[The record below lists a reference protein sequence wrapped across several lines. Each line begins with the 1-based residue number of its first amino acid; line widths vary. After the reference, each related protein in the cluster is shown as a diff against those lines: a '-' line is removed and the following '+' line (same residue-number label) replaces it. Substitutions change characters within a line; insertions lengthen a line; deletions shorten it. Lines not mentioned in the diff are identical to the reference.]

1 MAQEKGTAPVVK
13 TRFISTFS
21 IVTLCVA
28 ARRLPWAAKFIWY
41 RRRNRLGLPNL
52 SSAITNNQVFN
63 QVRLFKL
70 FQACQWQVNVKL
82 PFPPSRAGVHSGLLP
97 YRATGIGAR
106 TGCTARRQPGIAG
119 RIRPSLRNVRAE
131 SAAGWSA
138 DNWEVY
144 RGEKLS
150 VCFNL
155 SGLSAFLYPL
165 FFEFTIS
172 SGEVSPGFFH
182 WRKNNFSR
190 N

>member
-82 PFPPSRAGVHSGLLP
+82 PFPPSRASAHPGLFL
-97 YRATGIGAR
+97 YRATGAGTR
-106 TGCTARRQPGIAG
+106 TGCAARRQSETAEC
-119 RIRPSLRNVRAE
+119 IRPARRGVRAE
-131 SAAGWSA
+131 SIHRRAVSGRA
-138 DNWEVY
+138 
-144 RGEKLS
+144 
-150 VCFNL
+150 VC
-155 SGLSAFLYPL
+155 SGQALTPFLARLPA
-165 FFEFTIS
+165 
-172 SGEVSPGFFH
+172 
-182 WRKNNFSR
+182 
-190 N
+190 